1 MASQSGDAIECVENK
16 RCESITWVY
25 PRVPEL
31 YKAILNLVGEHKEK
45 LNFHDALIALVSK
58 EIGIGYIVSFDKDF
72 DEIEWLKRVE
82 YEG

>member
-1 MASQSGDAIECVENK
+1 M
-16 RCESITWVY
+16 
-25 PRVPEL
+25 
-31 YKAILNLVGEHKEK
+31 GEHKGK

-58 EIGIGYIVSFDKDF
+58 EMDIEYIVSFDKDF